1 MERSEVWKQCVK
13 ALILSLVD
21 APSSCARE
29 VGKIW
34 EWAFS
39 RLEEHPDDFNS
50 LQDKSSDTQI
60 SLVKQ
65 FLKTCEVRAQG
76 QRASDQE
83 MVEYV
88 VDNSLS
94 VSDAPIT
101 KKVSREVA
109 DALAA
114 FGMFLGHKSQNTI
127 DSPSRFPYT
136 AALFGFHNRVF
147 EDILE
152 SKQIPEG
159 QRAILKEIAKYI
171 PKGDVQREY
180 FKRCEA
186 AANVERL
193 FGFSK
198 RLLTATDVYQRGLDF
213 YRTSSRLGPAM
224 TLTFSNTS
232 GLWNPLERAG
242 TAEFV
247 RCYGVASQAHLKYKD
262 AFRSTNFT
270 DGILNPALACRRL
283 YLFNEVNTC
292 NGFKNARAAAQDKA
306 KFDEHSKKLVEE
318 VCKRIEAAV
327 GTLHLVAVKNWTE
340 FPPLNLVTRVS
351 SDVVMFSNRGSD
363 LAISHAF
370 WCNLSEQ
377 GRSKAKTLGRVS
389 TILKA
394 TSEMASGG
402 LLTVLASVAPF
413 LEALLGRLEY
423 ITKVKERF
431 TGERMRRLLDDEPVQ
446 ILAELDEQFGL
457 DLEYITPTMLRQ
469 KLSALI
475 QETDS

>member
-13 ALILSLVD
+13 ALILSLLD
-21 APSSCARE
+21 APSSSARE
-29 VGKIW
+29 TGKVW

-50 LQDKSSDTQI
+50 LQDNSSDIQI
-60 SLVKQ
+60 SLVKK

-76 QRASDQE
+76 QTASDHDV
-83 MVEYV
+83 VEYV
-88 VDNSLS
+88 ADHSLS

-101 KKVSREVA
+101 KKVSHEVA

-114 FGMFLGHKSQNTI
+114 FGMFLGHKGHSHNTI

-136 AALFGFHNRVF
+136 AALFGFHDQIF
-147 EDILE
+147 KDILE
-152 SKQIPEG
+152 SKQIPDG
-159 QRAILKEIAKYI
+159 QRSILEEIAKYI

-180 FKRCEA
+180 FKRCEVA
-186 AANVERL
+186 SNVERL

-213 YRTSSRLGPAM
+213 YKTSSRLGPAM

-232 GLWNPLERAG
+232 GLWNPLERSG

-247 RCYGVASQAHLKYKD
+247 RCYGVVSKAQLKYKD
-262 AFRSTNFT
+262 AFRSTNFI

-283 YLFNEVNTC
+283 YLFNELNTW
-292 NGFKNARAAAQDKA
+292 NAFKNARAAAQDKA
-306 KFDEHSKKLVEE
+306 KFDEHAKILVEE
-318 VCKRIEAAV
+318 VCKRIESAV
-327 GTLHLVAVKNWTE
+327 GTLHLVAVKNWQE
-340 FPPLNLVTRVS
+340 FPPLGLVTRVS

-377 GRSKAKTLGRVS
+377 GRSRSKTLSRVS
-389 TILKA
+389 TVLKA
-394 TSEMASGG
+394 TSEMVSGG
-402 LLTVLASVAPF
+402 MLTVLSSVAPF
-413 LEALLGRLEY
+413 LETLLGRLEY
-423 ITKVKERF
+423 VTKLKERF
-431 TGERMRRLLDDEPVQ
+431 TGERMRRLLDDEPIQ
-446 ILAELDEQFGL
+446 ILSELDDQFGL

-469 KLSALI
+469 KLSEFI
-475 QETDS
+475 Q